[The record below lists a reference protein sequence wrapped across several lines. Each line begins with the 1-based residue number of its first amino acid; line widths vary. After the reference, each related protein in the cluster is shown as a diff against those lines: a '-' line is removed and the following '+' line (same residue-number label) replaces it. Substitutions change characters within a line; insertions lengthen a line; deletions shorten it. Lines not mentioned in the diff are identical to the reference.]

1 VDPDHY
7 HDMLAR
13 DLAAAKAVK
22 PPIRLRW
29 WSGRRRRLA
38 RILFRR
44 RTSKALGR
52 ARISS
57 IRANPIDRNA
67 HGGVPW
73 IEYFLQQMQ
82 AASNQAGTR
91 LLDYLDV
98 HGYVGPAL
106 RNDCSTSAI
115 AFGTAVDPAS
125 TASACNRRGR
135 SGSDLHRPR
144 GDDPN
149 GFQPVRRLQ
158 RNVRH
163 RRAAASADADPRM
176 IGWVNQYLPGT
187 KTAITEYELGR
198 CSKTSPA
205 RWHRRT
211 YWVFFGAY
219 GLDMATMWPD
229 TSFKLGVP
237 ARFRVPELSELRR
250 RGQPFRR
257 DQRVG
262 DEQLTRTPC
271 RSSAA
276 PASR

>member
-1 VDPDHY
+1 MGNSSRPSGDSQCGNGIALSTGDQIVNDPNDVYQPITPAFGGQWVAAMLNQYGLANDGGVQMWTWITSRMVGRHPPGY
-7 HDMLAR
+7 LSPAGFPVEPATYDDMLAR

-29 WSGRRRRLA
+29 WWARRRRWPGY
-38 RILFRR
+38 LF
-44 RTSKALGR
+44 SKKDFESGWGR
-52 ARISS
+52 PHFQYW
-57 IRANPIDRNA
+57 ANPIDRNA

-98 HGYVGPAL
+98 HGYVGPCVT
-106 RNDCSTSAI
+106 NDCSTSAI

-135 SGSDLHRPR
+135 SGIRSTSSR

-163 RRAAASADADPRM
+163 RRAAASADADPAHDRLGQS
-176 IGWVNQYLPGT
+176 ILPRH
-187 KTAITEYELGR
+187 E
-198 CSKTSPA
+198 
-205 RWHRRT
+205 
-211 YWVFFGAY
+211 
-219 GLDMATMWPD
+219 D
-229 TSFKLGVP
+229 
-237 ARFRVPELSELRR
+237 
-250 RGQPFRR
+250 R
-257 DQRVG
+257 DYRI
-262 DEQLTRTPC
+262 
-271 RSSAA
+271 
-276 PASR
+276 